1 MNPTATGMT
10 NTATTEV
17 IQKYRVFFEDT
28 ANDSTSFTEW
38 DEVPASLLT
47 EMALCIQEI
56 NRATARLQEPIKRT
70 VPGNCN
76 C

>member
-1 MNPTATGMT
+1 MNPTATEMT

-17 IQKYRVFFEDT
+17 IQKYHVFLEDT
-28 ANDSTSFTEW
+28 TNDSTAFIGW

-56 NRATARLQEPIKRT
+56 NRAAARFQEPIKRT